1 METPNDA
8 LKWNAWTL
16 VRGGAAAV
24 FGLLLAKGGEWIGV
38 GHVPWYAAYVFGAA
52 CGAMAVLIKQREKP
66 VVVFLVFVPVLFVLL
81 LAGAL
86 LFHIYVLR
94 NPIEL

>member
-1 METPNDA
+1 MTRCHSPWLCARCMWSGRLRA
-8 LKWNAWTL
+8 LANFASSVKS
-16 VRGGAAAV
+16 
-24 FGLLLAKGGEWIGV
+24 GLDTV
-38 GHVPWYAAYVFGAA
+38 SAA